1 MSSPNA
7 RGRKSPRLP
16 RKRPGPAGGKRDRNR
31 RETVQTLHD
40 AALRLFLAGGIE
52 GVTIDEIVAAA
63 GIAKGSFYR
72 SAADKADLVSQI
84 MTPVGD
90 EVIAALDRC
99 EQGLRV
105 ARADTLAGIYVQLA
119 SDLSVVVARQA
130 RLVLLYLQ
138 EARSPASP
146 ARRSIHAIA
155 EQLTTRAVALTQT
168 ARAHGL
174 IRDVDPEVSALT
186 VLGAIDTILFEHL
199 RQRRLPASRG
209 ASVINELV
217 TIVLRGIL
225 ARP

>member
-1 MSSPNA
+1 M
-7 RGRKSPRLP
+7 
-16 RKRPGPAGGKRDRNR
+16 NR
-31 RETVQTLHD
+31 RETIQTLQD
-40 AALRLFLAGGIE
+40 AALRLFLASGIE
-52 GVTIDEIVAAA
+52 GVTIDEIVAEA

-72 SAADKADLVSQI
+72 YAEDKADLVAQI
-84 MTPVGD
+84 MTPVGV
-90 EVIAALDRC
+90 EVITALDRC
-99 EQGLRV
+99 EQGLGV

-119 SDLSVVVARQA
+119 SDLSVVVARHA

-155 EQLTTRAVALTQT
+155 EQLTSRAVALTQT
-168 ARAHGL
+168 ARDHGL

-186 VLGAIDTILFEHL
+186 VLGAIDAILFEHL

-225 ARP
+225 ARS

>member
-1 MSSPNA
+1 MSSPIS
-7 RGRKSPRLP
+7 RGRKSARLP
-16 RKRPGPAGGKRDRNR
+16 RKRPGPEGGKRDLNR
-31 RETVQTLHD
+31 RENIQTLQD
-40 AALRLFLAGGIE
+40 TALRLFLRSGIE
-52 GVTIDEIVAAA
+52 GVTIDEIVDAA

-72 SAADKADLVSQI
+72 YAADKADLVSQI

-90 EVIAALDRC
+90 EVIAALERC
-99 EQGLRV
+99 DQGLRV

-130 RLVLLYLQ
+130 QRVLLYLQ

-146 ARRSIHAIA
+146 ARRSIHAMA
-155 EQLTTRAVALTQT
+155 EQLTTRAVSLTQT
-168 ARAHGL
+168 ARDHGL

-225 ARP
+225 ART